1 MKPVKLLLIASFAV
15 VAFASCKKDKSE
27 ATDTEAVVEATFELT
42 ADNSTSDFMAE
53 DDNDVLM
60 EAAADHNVLGNF
72 AASEPETN
80 NLLACATVTVT
91 PQTGFPKTIVILF
104 DSTCVG
110 RDGRRRSGTVRIVIS
125 DTLRRPGSTSVM
137 TFENYFVNRFK
148 REGTHTFTNT
158 SRPGSRSWQRK
169 IEGGKITA
177 PGGRYWLHESL
188 KNTTQTAGVGTPGL
202 LDDIFSMTGNSST
215 TNMRGESR
223 TATIT
228 EPLQKKY
235 ACHNIDSGRIRFEAP
250 NHYAV
255 LDYGNGVCD
264 RIAVISIN
272 GRAPRTI
279 LLP

>member
-1 MKPVKLLLIASFAV
+1 MKPVKLLLFA
-15 VAFASCKKDKSE
+15 AFATWALSSCKKDKE
-27 ATDTEAVVEATFELT
+27 ATDTETTVEATFELT
-42 ADNSTSDFMAE
+42 ADNSTADFMAE

-60 EAAADHNVLGNF
+60 EVASDQNVLGNF
-72 AASEPETN
+72 APTEVETN
-80 NLLACATVTVT
+80 NVLACATVTVT
-91 PQTGFPKTIVILF
+91 PQAGFPKTIVILF

-110 RDGRRRSGTVRIVIS
+110 RDGIRRGGTVRLVIS
-125 DTLRRPGSTSVM
+125 DSLRKPGSTAVM

-148 REGTHTFTNT
+148 REGKHTFTNT
-158 SRPGSRSWQRK
+158 SQAGSRSWERK

-177 PGGRYWLHESL
+177 PGGRFWLHESL
-188 KNTTQTAGVGTPGL
+188 KNTTQTAGIGSMGL
-202 LDDIFSMTGNSST
+202 LDDVFSMTGHART
-215 TNMRGESR
+215 TNMLGESR

-250 NHYAV
+250 NHFAI

-272 GRAPRTI
+272 GRPPRTI

>member
-1 MKPVKLLLIASFAV
+1 MKPVKLLLISCLSIFALS
-15 VAFASCKKDKSE
+15 SCKKDKDI
-27 ATDTEAVVEATFELT
+27 APDVAAVVETTFEL
-42 ADNSTSDFMAE
+42 STDHAVSDFMQE
-53 DDNDVLM
+53 DDNDVLL
-60 EAAADHNVLGNF
+60 EVAADNNVLGNF
-72 AASEPETN
+72 APTEPGTN
-80 NLLACATVTVT
+80 SLLPCANVTVT
-91 PQTGFPKTIVILF
+91 PQAGFPKTIVIVF

-125 DTLRRPGSTSVM
+125 DSLRRPGSRSVM

-158 SRPGSRSWQRK
+158 SQSGSRSWQRK
-169 IEGGKITA
+169 VEGGKITA
-177 PGGRYWLHESL
+177 PGGRYWLHASL

-202 LDDIFSMTGNSST
+202 LDDIFSITGNAST

-223 TATIT
+223 TATIV

-235 ACHNIDSGRIRFEAP
+235 SCHNIDSGRIRFEAP
-250 NHYAV
+250 NHFAV
-255 LDYGNGVCD
+255 LDYGNGDCD